1 LVLGD
6 KKLITILAGG
16 SGSVKLVRG
25 LASHRSD
32 VNVIVNVGDNY
43 WLYGMYICPDI
54 DTITYGLSDLLDQD
68 KGWGIKKD
76 TFGFLRQ
83 MEIFGEE
90 TWFRI
95 GDRDTATHLTRTN
108 MLKNGK
114 SLSDITK
121 WMSEKFSI
129 EIKII
134 PITDNS
140 VETRIKTNKGD
151 LHLQEF
157 WVKHRGMDPVEGIE
171 YQGADKARPN
181 PDAMNAIH
189 DSNLIVI
196 APGNPLT
203 SIGPMLSIKGIRKE
217 LAKKKN
223 KVVAVSPIIGNSAI
237 SGPTGKYME
246 AAGIEVSATGIAKM
260 YADVCSNLIIDTKD
274 RKQIKQ
280 IESLNINVH
289 DTKIKMTNKQAEDAL
304 AASILKHFHA

>member
-1 LVLGD
+1 M
-6 KKLITILAGG
+6 ITILAGG
-16 SGSVKLVRG
+16 SGSVKMVRG
-25 LASHRSD
+25 FASQRTD
-32 VNVIVNVGDNY
+32 INVVTNVGDNY

-54 DTITYGLSDLLDQD
+54 DTITYGLADLLDHD

-114 SLSDITK
+114 SLSHITK
-121 WMSEKFSI
+121 WMCEKLSI
-129 EIKII
+129 EIKIM
-134 PITDNS
+134 PVTDNTI
-140 VETRIKTNKGD
+140 ETRIITDRGD

-157 WVKHRGMDPVEGIE
+157 WVKHRGLDEVKGIE
-171 YQGADKARPN
+171 YQGAEKVRPN

-203 SIGPMLSIKGIRKE
+203 SIGPMLAIKGIRKE

-223 KVVAVSPIIGNSAI
+223 KVVAISPIIGNSAI

-246 AAGIEVSATGIAKM
+246 AAGIEVSALGVAKM
-260 YADVCSNLIIDTKD
+260 YADVCSNIIIDTKD
-274 RKQIKQ
+274 RMLTKK

-289 DTKIKMTNKQAEDAL
+289 DTKIRMTNKQSEDAL
-304 AASILKHFHA
+304 AASILKQFYH

>member
-1 LVLGD
+1 
-6 KKLITILAGG
+6 LITILAGG
-16 SGSVKLVRG
+16 SGSVKMVRG
-25 LASHRSD
+25 FASQRTD
-32 VNVIVNVGDNY
+32 INVVTNVGDNY

-54 DTITYGLSDLLDQD
+54 DTITYGLADLLDHD

-114 SLSDITK
+114 SLSHITK
-121 WMSEKFSI
+121 WMCEKLSI

-134 PITDNS
+134 PVTDNTI
-140 VETRIKTNKGD
+140 ETRIITDRGD

-157 WVKHRGMDPVEGIE
+157 WVKHRGLDEVKGIE
-171 YQGADKARPN
+171 YQGAEKVRPN

-203 SIGPMLSIKGIRKE
+203 SIGPMLAIKGIRKE

-223 KVVAVSPIIGNSAI
+223 KVVAISPIIGNSAI

-246 AAGIEVSATGIAKM
+246 AAGIEVSALGVAKM
-260 YADVCSNLIIDTKD
+260 YADVCSNIIIDTKD
-274 RKQIKQ
+274 RMQTKK

-289 DTKIKMTNKQAEDAL
+289 DTKIRMTTKQSEDAL
-304 AASILKHFHA
+304 AASILKQFYH

>member
-1 LVLGD
+1 
-6 KKLITILAGG
+6 LITILAGG
-16 SGSVKLVRG
+16 SGSVKMVRG
-25 LASHRSD
+25 FASQRTD
-32 VNVIVNVGDNY
+32 INVVTNVGDNY

-54 DTITYGLSDLLDQD
+54 DTITYGLADLLDHD

-114 SLSDITK
+114 SLSHITK
-121 WMSEKFSI
+121 WMCEKLSI
-129 EIKII
+129 EIKIV
-134 PITDNS
+134 PVTDNTI
-140 VETRIKTNKGD
+140 ETRIITDRGD

-157 WVKHRGMDPVEGIE
+157 WVKHRGLDEVKGIE
-171 YQGADKARPN
+171 YQGANKVRPN

-189 DSNLIVI
+189 DSSLIVI

-203 SIGPMLSIKGIRKE
+203 SIGPMLAIKGIRKE
-217 LAKKKN
+217 LSKKKT
-223 KVVAVSPIIGNSAI
+223 KVVAISPIIGNSAI

-246 AAGIEVSATGIAKM
+246 AAGIEVSALGVAKM
-260 YADVCSNLIIDTKD
+260 YADVCSNIIIDTKD
-274 RKQIKQ
+274 RMLTKK

-289 DTKIKMTNKQAEDAL
+289 DTKIRMTNKQSEDAL
-304 AASILKHFHA
+304 AASILKQFHH

>member
-1 LVLGD
+1 
-6 KKLITILAGG
+6 LITILAGG
-16 SGSVKLVRG
+16 SGSVKMVRG
-25 LASHRSD
+25 FASQRTD
-32 VNVIVNVGDNY
+32 INVVTNVGDNY

-54 DTITYGLSDLLDQD
+54 DTITYGLADLLDHD

-114 SLSDITK
+114 SLSHITK
-121 WMSEKFSI
+121 WMCEKLSI

-134 PITDNS
+134 PVTDNTI
-140 VETRIKTNKGD
+140 ETRIITDRGD

-157 WVKHRGMDPVEGIE
+157 WVKHRGLDEVKGIE
-171 YQGADKARPN
+171 YQGAEKVRPN

-189 DSNLIVI
+189 DSSLIVI

-203 SIGPMLSIKGIRKE
+203 SIGPMLAIKGIRKE
-217 LAKKKN
+217 LAKKKT
-223 KVVAVSPIIGNSAI
+223 KVVAISPIIGNSAI

-246 AAGIEVSATGIAKM
+246 AAGIEVSALGVAKM
-260 YADVCSNLIIDTKD
+260 YADVCSNIIIDTKD
-274 RKQIKQ
+274 RMLTKK

-289 DTKIKMTNKQAEDAL
+289 DTKIRMTNKQSEDAL
-304 AASILKHFHA
+304 AASILKQFHH

>member
-1 LVLGD
+1 
-6 KKLITILAGG
+6 LITILAGG

-25 LASHRSD
+25 FASQRSD
-32 VNVIVNVGDNY
+32 INVIVNVGDNY

-54 DTITYGLSDLLDQD
+54 DTITYGLADLLDHD

-121 WMSEKFSI
+121 WMCEKFAI
-129 EIKII
+129 EIKLI
-134 PITDNS
+134 PVTDNAI
-140 VETRIKTNKGD
+140 ETRIITNKGEM
-151 LHLQEF
+151 HLQEF
-157 WVKHRGMDPVEGIE
+157 WVKHRGLDSVEGIE
-171 YQGADKARPN
+171 YKGADKARPN
-181 PDAMNAIH
+181 PDAVNAIH
-189 DSNLIVI
+189 DSSLKVI

-203 SIGPMLSIKGIRKE
+203 SIGPMLAIKGIRKE

-223 KVVAVSPIIGNSAI
+223 KVVAVSPVIGNSAI
-237 SGPTGKYME
+237 SGPAGKYME
-246 AAGIEVSATGIAKM
+246 AAGMEVSALGMAKM
-260 YADVCSNLIIDTKD
+260 YAHVCSNLVIDTKD
-274 RKQIKQ
+274 RMQTKE
-280 IESLNINVH
+280 IEELNINVY
-289 DTKIKMTNKQAEDAL
+289 DSKIRMTTKQSEDAL
-304 AASILKHFHA
+304 AASILKHFHP

>member
-1 LVLGD
+1 
-6 KKLITILAGG
+6 LITILAGG
-16 SGSVKLVRG
+16 SGSVKMVRG
-25 LASHRSD
+25 FASQRTD
-32 VNVIVNVGDNY
+32 INVVTNVGDNY

-54 DTITYGLSDLLDQD
+54 DTITYGLADLLDHD

-114 SLSDITK
+114 SLSYITK
-121 WMSEKFSI
+121 WMCEKLSI
-129 EIKII
+129 EIKIL
-134 PITDNS
+134 PVTDNTI
-140 VETRIKTNKGD
+140 ETRIITDKGD
-151 LHLQEF
+151 MHLQEF
-157 WVKHRGMDPVEGIE
+157 WVKHRGLDEVKGIE
-171 YQGADKARPN
+171 YQGAEKVRPN

-203 SIGPMLSIKGIRKE
+203 SIGPLLAIKGIRKE

-223 KVVAVSPIIGNSAI
+223 KVVAISPIIGNSAI
-237 SGPTGKYME
+237 SGPTGKYLE
-246 AAGIEVSATGIAKM
+246 AAGIEVSALGVAKM
-260 YADVCSNLIIDTKD
+260 YADVCSNIIIDTKD
-274 RKQIKQ
+274 RALTKK

-289 DTKIKMTNKQAEDAL
+289 ETKIKMTTKQSEDAL
-304 AASILKHFHA
+304 AASIIKQYYH

>member
-1 LVLGD
+1 M
-6 KKLITILAGG
+6 ITILAGG
-16 SGSVKLVRG
+16 SGSVKMVRG
-25 LASHRSD
+25 FASQRTD
-32 VNVIVNVGDNY
+32 INVVTNVGDNY

-54 DTITYGLSDLLDQD
+54 DTITYGLADLLDHD

-121 WMSEKFSI
+121 WMCEKFSI
-129 EIKII
+129 EIKIM
-134 PITDNS
+134 PVTDNTI
-140 VETRIKTNKGD
+140 ETRIITDKGD
-151 LHLQEF
+151 MHLQEF
-157 WVKHRGMDPVEGIE
+157 WVKHRGLDEVKGIE
-171 YQGADKARPN
+171 YQGAEKVRPN

-203 SIGPMLSIKGIRKE
+203 SIGPMLAIKGIRKE

-223 KVVAVSPIIGNSAI
+223 KVVAISPIIGNSAI

-246 AAGIEVSATGIAKM
+246 AAGIEVSALGVAKM
-260 YADVCSNLIIDTKD
+260 YADVCSNIIIDTKD
-274 RKQIKQ
+274 RMQTKK

-289 DTKIKMTNKQAEDAL
+289 DTKIRMTNKQSEDAL
-304 AASILKHFHA
+304 AASILKQFYH